1 MSRTLGQ
8 PIYEHIRR
16 NLLTG
21 RYQPGQRIAELAIA
35 KELGVSRAP
44 VREAI
49 RKLAGEELI
58 ELVPGMGA
66 YIKTPTIDELAEFYD
81 LREAI
86 ETHAVARAAK
96 RITRAQLRTLDESN
110 RQRFAVLR
118 RLKDSGRPDL
128 TEEDAI
134 VNFAADARFH
144 RVILEAAGNSKMLA
158 MVDDL
163 KLMARVWAWRLDP
176 TVFDLVAE
184 YADAYICHR
193 RIAAA
198 LRRRDVRSARMW
210 MRRHLRTTF
219 PRYEKQAAH
228 ATSPPELWS
237 PAVLE
242 AVLAG

>member
-1 MSRTLGQ
+1 MSKTLGQ

-44 VREAI
+44 VREAM
-49 RKLAGEELI
+49 RKLAGEELV

-86 ETHAVARAAK
+86 ETHAVARAAR
-96 RITRAQLRTLDESN
+96 RITRRQLRMLDEAN
-110 RQRFAVLR
+110 RQRYAVLR
-118 RLKDSGRPDL
+118 RFKDSGRQDL
-128 TEEDAI
+128 TEEDA
-134 VNFAADARFH
+134 VANFAADARFH
-144 RVILEAAGNSKMLA
+144 RVILEAAGNSKMLT

-176 TVFDLVAE
+176 AVFNLVAE
-184 YADAYICHR
+184 YTDAYICHR
-193 RIAAA
+193 RIAGA
-198 LRRRDVRSARMW
+198 LRRRDARAARMW

-219 PRYEKQAAH
+219 PRYQKQAAH
-228 ATSPPELWS
+228 TPGPPQLWS

-242 AVLAG
+242 AILMQ